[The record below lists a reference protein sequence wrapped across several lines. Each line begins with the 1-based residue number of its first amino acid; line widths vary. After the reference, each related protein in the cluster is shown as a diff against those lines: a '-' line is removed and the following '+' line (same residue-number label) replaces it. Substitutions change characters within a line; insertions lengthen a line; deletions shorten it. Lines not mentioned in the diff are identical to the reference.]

1 MDKAKVYFTKE
12 ITPESVIKITLKMY
26 LYFLSV
32 ANIHEPNIAN
42 KIPNGIVPT
51 STNKSPSAVQKLKTI
66 INDTTPIN
74 IL

>member
-1 MDKAKVYFTKE
+1 
-12 ITPESVIKITLKMY
+12 MY